1 MSWVCRAPSEI
12 GETMTR
18 PLDGITVV
26 SLEHA
31 IAAPF
36 CTRQL
41 ADLGARVI
49 KVERPGTGDFARA
62 YDSRVKGLASHFVW
76 TNRSKE
82 SLTLDLKQPAAL
94 AVLGQLLDKAD
105 VLVQNLA
112 PGATARMGLSFEA
125 LHQAHPGLIVCDI
138 SGYGED
144 GPYRDKKANDLLIQS
159 EAGMMSNTGTQ
170 YEPSKAGNSMADI
183 AAGMYAYT
191 NILSALLLRGK
202 TGKGSHID
210 VSMLEALGEWMGYP
224 LYYAFEGAPPP
235 PRMAASHASIYPY
248 GPFQAGDGGT
258 VMLGLQNEREWKAFC
273 DVVLQNPALATDP
286 RFDSNARRNESRET
300 LKALILATFAPLSTA
315 ELVARLDQAQ
325 IASARMNSMAEVW
338 AHPQLK
344 ARQRWQTVGSPAGDI
359 PALLPPGRNNSFDY
373 RMDAVP
379 DVGQHT
385 EAILRE
391 MGQGDETIARMRA
404 DGAI

>member
-1 MSWVCRAPSEI
+1 
-12 GETMTR
+12 MTSPR

-49 KVERPGTGDFARA
+49 KIERPGAGDFARA
-62 YDSRVKGLASHFVW
+62 YDTRVRGQSSHFVW

-82 SLTLDLKQPAAL
+82 SLTLDLKNPDAM
-94 AVLGQLLDKAD
+94 AVLNSLLQSAD

-112 PGATARMGLSFEA
+112 PGAAARMGLSFEA
-125 LHQAHPGLIVCDI
+125 LSPTHPKLIVCDI

-144 GPYRDKKANDLLIQS
+144 GPYRDKKAYDLLIQS
-159 EAGMMSNTGTQ
+159 EAGMLSITGTP
-170 YEPSKAGNSMADI
+170 EDPSKTGNSIADI

-202 TGKGSHID
+202 TGQGSHID
-210 VSMLEALGEWMGYP
+210 VSMLEALAEWMGYP
-224 LYYAFEGAPPP
+224 LYYAHDGATPP
-235 PRMAASHASIYPY
+235 PRSAASHASIYPY
-248 GPFQAGDGGT
+248 GPFAAGDGGT
-258 VMLGLQNEREWKAFC
+258 VMLGLQNEREWKVFC
-273 DVVLQNPALATDP
+273 DVVLGDTALANDP
-286 RFDSNARRNESRET
+286 RFCTNALRSENRAQLKQLIVGMFSRM
-300 LKALILATFAPLSTA
+300 STSDV
-315 ELVARLDQAQ
+315 EARLDQAQ
-325 IASARMNSMAEVW
+325 IANARMNDMAGVW

-344 ARQRWQTVGSPAGDI
+344 ARERWQNVGSPAGDI
-359 PALLPPGRNNSFDY
+359 PALLPPGRNNRYDY

-379 DVGQHT
+379 AVGEHT

-391 MGQGDETIARMRA
+391 LGMDDAAVQALRTNK
-404 DGAI
+404 AI